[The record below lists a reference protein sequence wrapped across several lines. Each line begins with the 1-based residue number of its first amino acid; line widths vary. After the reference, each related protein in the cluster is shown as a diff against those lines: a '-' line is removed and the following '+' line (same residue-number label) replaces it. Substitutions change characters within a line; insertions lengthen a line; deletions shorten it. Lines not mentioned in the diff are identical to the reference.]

1 CHFCKQRGH
10 IVKVCRRKA
19 KQSSPTPRPTGG
31 SRQNGRRR
39 DSETADVF
47 GIFQMTAEE
56 PAIRVVVEVNGNLL
70 EMEVDSGAV
79 CSVIN
84 ERTMRQLRLSK
95 HKLRPCEL
103 RLRTYNQQELKV
115 LGSVMVQVTY
125 KGRQKRLRLVVIK
138 GAGVGLLGRDW
149 FKALGIEL
157 RVNQLEEATSNQ
169 SPSSAAVLS
178 RHADVFQPGLGKSKG
193 PPVRVQVEPTAQPKF
208 FKPRPVP
215 FALLPKVDEA
225 LDKLI
230 RQGILEPVRHSSW
243 ATPIVPVVKKDGT
256 VRICGD
262 YKSTVNPVV
271 RWESYPLPTP
281 EELFAKL
288 AGCARFSK
296 LDLDQAYL
304 QLTVDS
310 ETAELLTITTHRG
323 LFRVTRLQF
332 GVAVAV
338 AIFQR
343 YMEELLQG
351 LEGVQVF
358 LDDILVGGK
367 DEAEH
372 NTRLQAVL
380 QRIQDDGVRL
390 KRDKCVFGVD
400 EVVFLGYK
408 VSKAGIQ
415 PTDDK
420 VKAIHGAP
428 EPKCKKELQA
438 FLGALNFYNRFLRGA
453 AHTLEPLYRLLDNG
467 HKWRWTTQEAEA
479 FLRAKQLLQSSDV
492 LAHYS
497 VHQPLVM
504 ACDASPYG
512 LGVVLSHVD
521 SEGREVPVAYGSRT
535 MTAAERNYAQT
546 DREALAI
553 GFGIRKFHK
562 FIYGRHFRIVTDHK
576 PLLGLLHHAKPMPQ
590 VLSPRMLRWSLML
603 SAYDYELEYR
613 PAHQLRNA
621 DALSRLPLTVEDS
634 STDEKLFEVRMLET
648 APEIPWD
655 AQKIAR
661 CTRNDPTLSRVRHWT
676 GVGWP
681 QGRLPDEFKPFVRR
695 QHELSEYRG
704 CLLWGCRVI
713 IPEQARD
720 QVLELLHT
728 THPGIVR
735 MKALARSTVWWPG
748 IDQDIERNVRTCL
761 PCQETR
767 PQPARARL
775 DPWEIA
781 RNPWSRI
788 HSDFAGPFQ
797 GKVFL
802 LVVDAHSKWLEVIQ
816 IASMS
821 SAAVCQRLRVLFATH
836 GVPDTIVSDN
846 GTAFVSQEFEEFLQ
860 RNQIRHVKV
869 APYHPS
875 SNGQVERMLQETK
888 QVLRRMEGGDMAT
901 KLARFLLSQH
911 ILPHSTTGKSPAEL
925 LMGRRLRTAL
935 DRLHPDLQAE
945 MVDKQEEQAL
955 RGRQG
960 VREFEPREPVFI
972 RYYLAGPKWLP
983 GIITE
988 ITGPVSYKVRTIDG
1002 RFWKRHVDQ
1011 IRRREWSTYLD
1022 EEEPTTELSPQ
1033 QLSLPSEP
1041 SLRNESVE
1049 ECPPSTSQADFPEES
1064 TPVATPPASPQ

>member
-1 CHFCKQRGH
+1 
-10 IVKVCRRKA
+10 
-19 KQSSPTPRPTGG
+19 
-31 SRQNGRRR
+31 
-39 DSETADVF
+39 
-47 GIFQMTAEE
+47 MTAEE
-56 PAIRVVVEVNGNLL
+56 PAIRVVVEVNGNPL

-95 HKLRPCEL
+95 HKLQPCEL

-157 RVNQLEEATSNQ
+157 RVNQLEEATNNQ

-193 PPVRVQVEPTAQPKF
+193 PPVRVEVEPTAQPKF

-310 ETAELLTITTHRG
+310 ETADLLTITTHRG

-420 VKAIHGAP
+420 VKAIHGAQ

-521 SEGREVPVAYGSRT
+521 SERREVPVAYGSRT

-695 QHELSEYRG
+695 QHELLEYRG

-748 IDQDIERNVRTCL
+748 INQDIERKVRTCL

-775 DPWEIA
+775 HPWEFA

-788 HSDFAGPFQ
+788 HIDFAGPFQ

-875 SNGQVERMLQETK
+875 SNGQVERMVQETK

-972 RYYLAGPKWLP
+972 RNYLAGPKWLP

-1033 QLSLPSEP
+1033 PLSLPSEP

-1049 ECPPSTSQADFPEES
+1049 ECPPSTSQVDFPEES
-1064 TPVATPPASPQ
+1064 TPVATPPASPQRSPASPHEPRHQTVLPTSAPAQEQSIRPQRQRRRPDYLKDYVT

>member
-1 CHFCKQRGH
+1 
-10 IVKVCRRKA
+10 
-19 KQSSPTPRPTGG
+19 
-31 SRQNGRRR
+31 
-39 DSETADVF
+39 
-47 GIFQMTAEE
+47 
-56 PAIRVVVEVNGNLL
+56 
-70 EMEVDSGAV
+70 
-79 CSVIN
+79 
-84 ERTMRQLRLSK
+84 
-95 HKLRPCEL
+95 
-103 RLRTYNQQELKV
+103 
-115 LGSVMVQVTY
+115 
-125 KGRQKRLRLVVIK
+125 
-138 GAGVGLLGRDW
+138 
-149 FKALGIEL
+149 
-157 RVNQLEEATSNQ
+157 
-169 SPSSAAVLS
+169 
-178 RHADVFQPGLGKSKG
+178 
-193 PPVRVQVEPTAQPKF
+193 
-208 FKPRPVP
+208 
-215 FALLPKVDEA
+215 
-225 LDKLI
+225 
-230 RQGILEPVRHSSW
+230 
-243 ATPIVPVVKKDGT
+243 
-256 VRICGD
+256 
-262 YKSTVNPVV
+262 
-271 RWESYPLPTP
+271 
-281 EELFAKL
+281 
-288 AGCARFSK
+288 
-296 LDLDQAYL
+296 
-304 QLTVDS
+304 
-310 ETAELLTITTHRG
+310 
-323 LFRVTRLQF
+323 
-332 GVAVAV
+332 
-338 AIFQR
+338 
-343 YMEELLQG
+343 
-351 LEGVQVF
+351 
-358 LDDILVGGK
+358 
-367 DEAEH
+367 
-372 NTRLQAVL
+372 
-380 QRIQDDGVRL
+380 
-390 KRDKCVFGVD
+390 
-400 EVVFLGYK
+400 
-408 VSKAGIQ
+408 
-415 PTDDK
+415 
-420 VKAIHGAP
+420 
-428 EPKCKKELQA
+428 
-438 FLGALNFYNRFLRGA
+438 
-453 AHTLEPLYRLLDNG
+453 
-467 HKWRWTTQEAEA
+467 
-479 FLRAKQLLQSSDV
+479 
-492 LAHYS
+492 
-497 VHQPLVM
+497 M

-748 IDQDIERNVRTCL
+748 IDQDIERKVRTCL

-775 DPWEIA
+775 HPWEFA

-788 HSDFAGPFQ
+788 HIDFAGPFQ

-875 SNGQVERMLQETK
+875 SNGQVERMVQETK

-901 KLARFLLSQH
+901 KWARFLLSQH
-911 ILPHSTTGKSPAEL
+911 NLPHSTTGKSPAEL

-972 RYYLAGPKWLP
+972 RNYLAGPKWLP

-1002 RFWKRHVDQ
+1002 RFWRRHVDQ
-1011 IRRREWSTYLD
+1011 IRRQEWSTYLD

-1033 QLSLPSEP
+1033 QLSLPTKLNDREVTFKEDTGADVTAVPPCACDATTLAALEPTETHLFGAGHSPLSTLGKFKATITWSGRTTRETIYVTDRLRYPLLGRAAIQALEVLP
-1041 SLRNESVE
+1041 SLQEVNVYSNIEYDQQLHAKYPSLFQGLGEMNVQYKITLHPDAKPFAITYPRRVPFPLVPSVE
-1049 ECPPSTSQADFPEES
+1049 KELQRMQDMDVIEPVDHATAWCAPMVVAKKQDNSIRICVDYTQLNPQLVRERIIMPTVEETLARLAGATAPEFFQREMLRNPGACLS
-1064 TPVATPPASPQ
+1064 HG